1 MRRTPLALAVA
12 LAVVAGLLFTRGQL
26 SAPSKVPISPTASIT
41 LTPTVPSPTA
51 QALAPAEASSEAV
64 AARPTATS
72 TPTVAAT
79 PTAPATL
86 TAAATPT
93 PTTAAAV
100 TVPPEAPYP
109 GAMAPDFTL
118 DSAQGSPVTLSHYRG
133 KSSVVLVFYQGS
145 T

>member
-12 LAVVAGLLFTRGQL
+12 LAVVAGLLLTRGQL
-26 SAPSKVPISPTASIT
+26 SAPSNVPISPTASIT
-41 LTPTVPSPTA
+41 LTPTVASPTA
-51 QALAPAEASSEAV
+51 QTLAPADAYSQA
-64 AARPTATS
+64 
-72 TPTVAAT
+72 VAAT

-93 PTTAAAV
+93 PATAAAV

-109 GAMAPDFTL
+109 AAMAPDFTL
-118 DSAQGSPVTLSHYRG
+118 DSAQGSPVTLSDYRG
-133 KSSVVLVFYQGS
+133 KSYVVLFFHRGS

>member
-12 LAVVAGLLFTRGQL
+12 VAVVAGLLFIRGQL
-26 SAPSKVPISPTASIT
+26 SAPGDVPASTIASIT
-41 LTPTVPSPTA
+41 LTPTVPPPTA
-51 QALAPAEASSEAV
+51 QTLAPADASSEAV
-64 AARPTATS
+64 VSP
-72 TPTVAAT
+72 PTVAAT
-79 PTAPATL
+79 P

-100 TVPPEAPYP
+100 TDPPEAPYP
-109 GAMAPDFTL
+109 DAMAPDFTL

-133 KSSVVLVFYQGS
+133 KSSVVLVFYRGS

>member
-26 SAPSKVPISPTASIT
+26 SAPGYVPASPTASIT

-51 QALAPAEASSEAV
+51 QPLAPADASSEAAV
-64 AARPTATS
+64 A
-72 TPTVAAT
+72 TPTVATT
-79 PTAPATL
+79 PTA
-86 TAAATPT
+86 TAAATPTPT

-100 TVPPEAPYP
+100 TDPQGASYP
-109 GAMAPDFTL
+109 DAMAPDFTL
-118 DSAQGSPVTLSHYRG
+118 DSAQGSPVTLSDYRG
-133 KSSVVLVFYQGS
+133 KSYVVLFFHRGS